1 MLSFIINIL
10 STPAILVGLMSLIGL
25 SLQGKPI
32 EEIVKGTVKTIVGF
46 LVLSAG
52 SSFLQT
58 GSLNAFGDLFNYA
71 FSMQGVVPN
80 NEAIVSLGLQEFA
93 ADTAYIMCLGMV
105 FNIVLARFS
114 RLHYIF
120 LTGHHT
126 LYMACMLAVI
136 LSVGGLESWQLWLG
150 GGLLLGFIMGFSPAI
165 CQPTMTKIVKTDE
178 LGFGH
183 FGGAGYWFAAQCG
196 KLFKGKGKSTEEVNF
211 PQRLT
216 FLRDTT
222 VAIGLTMV
230 VFFLI
235 VTAVAVGKGI
245 LDADPATV
253 LETYP
258 NLAGL
263 LNVGAETKTHWAVR
277 AITSGLSFAG
287 GVYII
292 LSGVRLIV
300 AEIVPAFRGIAEK
313 LVPGAVP
320 AIDCPV
326 VFPYAPNAVLIGF
339 LVSFLGGIVGLFV
352 LGFINSSMM
361 PVALILPGVIPHFFC
376 GATAGVFANAE
387 GGLKGCLFGSF
398 MHGLLITFLPA
409 ICMPVMGS
417 LNFANCTF
425 SDADFSIMGIIFGNI
440 AQFIQG
446 SGLLIVCVVVFLIP
460 IIYNYVAPKKNK
472 AEEA

>member
-80 NEAIVSLGLQEFA
+80 NEAVVSLGLQEFA

-105 FNIVLARFS
+105 FNIILARFS

-136 LSVGGLESWQLWLG
+136 LNVGGLESWQLWLG

-196 KLFKGKGKSTEEVNF
+196 KLFKGKGKSTEEVSF

-263 LNVGAETKTHWAVR
+263 LNVGAETKTHWAVW

-352 LGFINSSMM
+352 LGFLNSSLM

-425 SDADFSIMGIIFGNI
+425 SDADFSIMGIVFGNI

>member
-80 NEAIVSLGLQEFA
+80 NEAVVSLGLQEFA

-105 FNIVLARFS
+105 FNIILARFS

-136 LSVGGLESWQLWLG
+136 LNVGGLESWQLWLG

-196 KLFKGKGKSTEEVNF
+196 KLFKGKGKSTEEVSF

-263 LNVGAETKTHWAVR
+263 LNVGAETKTHWAVW

-352 LGFINSSMM
+352 LGFINSSLM

-425 SDADFSIMGIIFGNI
+425 SDADFSIMGIVFGNI